1 MSRKSDYDIW
11 FERFKPETI
20 ESLETEDVSPR
31 MYETYGEDLKIVCH
45 TADNNHKKLWT
56 LLDCDGELYLSP
68 GFHIV
73 NRLNYFICEN
83 NWDDN
88 TRDYKY

>member
-1 MSRKSDYDIW
+1 MARKSDYDIW
-11 FERFKPETI
+11 FEKFKPETV

-31 MYETYGEDLKIVCH
+31 MYETYGEDLEKIRK
-45 TADNNHKKLWT
+45 TNLGKIWT

-83 NWDDN
+83 DWDEK

>member
-1 MSRKSDYDIW
+1 MRKSDYDTW
-11 FERFKPETI
+11 YDKFKPITI
-20 ESLETEDVSPR
+20 ESLETDDVSPR
-31 MYETYGEDLKIVCH
+31 MYETYGEDLKSVQQ
-45 TADNNHKKLWT
+45 ADVKKIWT
-56 LLDCDGELYLSP
+56 LLDCDGKLYLSP

-83 NWDDN
+83 DWDEN

>member
-1 MSRKSDYDIW
+1 MAKKSDFNTWY
-11 FERFKPETI
+11 EKFKPELVK
-20 ESLETEDVSPR
+20 SLDSEDVSPK

-45 TADNNHKKLWT
+45 TADNNHRKLWT
-56 LLDCDGELYLSP
+56 LLDCDGKLYLSP

-83 NWDDN
+83 SWNEN
-88 TRDYKY
+88 TKDYKY